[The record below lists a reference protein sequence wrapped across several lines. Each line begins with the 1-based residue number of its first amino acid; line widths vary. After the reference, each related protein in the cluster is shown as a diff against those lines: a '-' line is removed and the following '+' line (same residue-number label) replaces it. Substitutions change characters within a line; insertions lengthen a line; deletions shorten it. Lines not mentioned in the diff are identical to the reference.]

1 MSSQDSQQNEQNQIT
16 PANQSAKTAAGAAIG
31 VLIMVGEYVWDRVKA
46 LWEVLK
52 EKTADSKQKE
62 EQNCNTKPVI
72 EDFSNQQTKDKVDG
86 KQEPKTEKT
95 EEKTDIKNNKQTT
108 DDKQVKQEPK
118 AQDQSQGNNPIIAAL
133 KGTGPSNNQ
142 GRPPSAMPSNNN
154 SPFVGGGRG

>member
-1 MSSQDSQQNEQNQIT
+1 MSSQDGQQNEQNQIT

-31 VLIMVGEYVWDRVKA
+31 ALIMVGEYAW
-46 LWEVLK
+46 
-52 EKTADSKQKE
+52 
-62 EQNCNTKPVI
+62 
-72 EDFSNQQTKDKVDG
+72 DKVDG

-95 EEKTDIKNNKQTT
+95 EEKTDVKNNKQTT

-133 KGTGPSNNQ
+133 KGTEPSNNQ
-142 GRPPSAMPSNNN
+142 GRQASALPSNNN